1 MGNFHIATATAALNI
16 LLIPESVAGSA
27 SWEYKQGHVLKGGPW
42 FPSITSVT
50 FKLLPF
56 PFNLELQS
64 CVHEECLISATNTSQ
79 GARAAS
85 ARAFVHSLNIL
96 IKYARM
102 YGYEHKRTEA
112 QFATTWKELQ
122 QGLPTTGD
130 SGFLLGVSDNKLLL
144 DGIPLETGN
153 AERSFATL
161 LSTAGLASLH
171 FSKDVTEEDFVRLV
185 RAFTVAG
192 SKAQDV
198 SKQIKEAL
206 SSGTHSGTI
215 KINEV
220 KFVAADPLTG
230 DVSIAAQIAAQ
241 TLGPEFKQWLNDPQK
256 LLQLIAAAEGA
267 NSGGGPAPAG
277 GVPMVPLGSVPNP
290 PQASGKGVWVPEGT
304 PIGMPGGTA
313 AAAAPA
319 WTGGMVPLQ
328 EQEVIQAI
336 RLLTRFGQVQ
346 QDPTMKE
353 EDLHKELTETDP
365 NTRLNLQQ
373 LLGSLAGQVSS
384 EEQDTPLL
392 MKAAEHMA
400 IRFAIERY
408 QKGEVKVN
416 AVHQMMEHMSRQM
429 DSLRSI
435 LKLQEEKMSKAGILV
450 ESHADILDRMFWAEV
465 PEAGKKSVLMSHE
478 APCVPPRNL
487 RQFVELL
494 LDRDDRQ
501 SATEILNNYSSCL
514 SARDTE
520 PRRRT
525 AIGLSQLADLYSRLG
540 GQPMGQAVRCLSEQ
554 LINEKDPELQSL
566 LSAAFVRLSQEASS
580 SKHYGAVNEVCAGME
595 RISLE
600 RPVLMGDLRPR
611 VGVENRLP
619 EFIEEA
625 LQLDPIPPD
634 MLSVLRRTSQSG
646 AEHLADRFFRCMRR
660 DECDRMIELVHQL
673 GSPILSQLREIL
685 RTGQPRQAAGAVG
698 LVSRL
703 DVGTLLELLPARMPE
718 WNRFYH
724 DIIVRQIAY
733 GAAVDRGR
741 TLLELAEILDPLVLP
756 EAVDEIGMSGDMT
769 ATPPLIAMAR
779 PGDTASRSPY
789 VQLKAIES
797 LGRLKDSE
805 AVAILREILEAKK
818 TFSWVHH
825 RELRIAAAQALS
837 KTDPRYSSQVL
848 SDSGLETA
856 ELAIAPLDFAPA
868 CPWVRQRR
876 YERLVLA
883 KTVPAIIGSSWGKSR
898 IMIRELSLGGGMGT
912 KEDNLRIGSEADL
925 EISVGMRAKIRA
937 HVLLRRARV
946 NEVGFEIV
954 STDLESRYRLRR
966 LLVDALNHSPSNKGH
981 EWSGDRK
988 V

>member
-1 MGNFHIATATAALNI
+1 LRF
-16 LLIPESVAGSA
+16 E
-27 SWEYKQGHVLKGGPW
+27 ER
-42 FPSITSVT
+42 SISDM
-50 FKLLPF
+50 
-56 PFNLELQS
+56 
-64 CVHEECLISATNTSQ
+64 NTSQ

-102 YGYEHKRTEA
+102 YGYEHKRTKA
-112 QFATTWKELQ
+112 QFETTWNELK

-130 SGFLLGVSDNKLLL
+130 AGFLLGVSDSKLLL

-161 LSTAGLASLH
+161 LTTAGLASLH
-171 FSKDVTEEDFVRLV
+171 FSKDVTEADFVRLV

-198 SKQIKEAL
+198 SRQIKEAL
-206 SSGTHSGTI
+206 GANKPGSGI
-215 KINEV
+215 RINEV

-267 NSGGGPAPAG
+267 NTGGGGQVSAD
-277 GVPMVPLGSVPNP
+277 GVPMVPLGSVPNAT
-290 PQASGKGVWVPEGT
+290 QGKGKGRWVPDGT
-304 PIGMPGGTA
+304 PIGSPGGA
-313 AAAAPA
+313 AAGAAPA

-336 RLLTRFGQVQ
+336 RLLTRFGQAQ
-346 QDPTMKE
+346 QDPSLRE
-353 EDLHKELTETDP
+353 EDLQKELTETDP

-373 LLGSLAGQVSS
+373 LLGSLASKAATA
-384 EEQDTPLL
+384 EEGDTPLL

-400 IRFAIERY
+400 IRFALERY

-429 DSLRSI
+429 DSLRQI

-465 PEAGKKSVLMSHE
+465 PESGKKSVLLSHE

-487 RQFVELL
+487 RQFVEVL
-494 LDRDDRQ
+494 LDRDDKE

-514 SARDTE
+514 GAREVE

-525 AIGLSQLADLYSRLG
+525 AIGLSQLADLYARVG
-540 GQPMGQAVRCLSEQ
+540 GEPMGQAIRKLSEH
-554 LINEKDPELQSL
+554 LIHEKDAELQSL

-580 SKHYGAVNEVCAGME
+580 AKNFGAVNEVCAGME
-595 RISLE
+595 IISME
-600 RPVLMGDLRPR
+600 RPVLMSDLRPR

-625 LQLDPIPPD
+625 IHLDPIPAD
-634 MLSVLRRTSQSG
+634 MLSVLRRTSHSG

-660 DECDRMIELVHQL
+660 DECDRMIELVKQL
-673 GSPILSQLREIL
+673 GSPVLLQLREIL

-703 DVGTLLELLPARMPE
+703 DVGTLLELLPARLPE

-724 DIIVRQIAY
+724 DIVVRQIAY
-733 GAAVDRGR
+733 GAAKDRGR
-741 TLLELAEILDPLVLP
+741 TLLELAEILDALVLA

-769 ATPPLIAMAR
+769 AIPPLIAMAR
-779 PGDTASRSPY
+779 SGEAASRSPY

-797 LGRLKDSE
+797 LGRLKDAE
-805 AVAILREILEAKK
+805 AVATLREILEAKK
-818 TFSWVHH
+818 TFGFVHH
-825 RELRIAAAQALS
+825 RELRIAAAQALA

-848 SDSGLETA
+848 SDGGLEPA
-856 ELAIAPLDFAPA
+856 EIAIAPLDMAPA

-883 KTVPAIIGSSWGKSR
+883 KTVYGMLGSSWGKSR
-898 IMIRELSLGGGMGT
+898 IQIRELSLGGGMGT

-925 EISVGMRAKIRA
+925 EISIGLRSKIRA

-954 STDLESRYRLRR
+954 STDLDSRYRLRR
-966 LLVDALNHSPSNKGH
+966 MLVEALNNAPQNKDQ
-981 EWSGDRK
+981 EWSGERK
-988 V
+988 I

>member
-1 MGNFHIATATAALNI
+1 
-16 LLIPESVAGSA
+16 V
-27 SWEYKQGHVLKGGPW
+27 
-42 FPSITSVT
+42 
-50 FKLLPF
+50 
-56 PFNLELQS
+56 
-64 CVHEECLISATNTSQ
+64 TNTSQ
-79 GARAAS
+79 GARASS

-102 YGYEHKRTEA
+102 YGYAHKRTEG
-112 QFATTWKELQ
+112 QFETTWNELK

-130 SGFLLGVSDNKLLL
+130 AGFLLGVSDNKLLL

-153 AERSFATL
+153 SERSFATL
-161 LSTAGLASLH
+161 LTTAGLASLH

-206 SSGTHSGTI
+206 GANKPGSTI
-215 KINEV
+215 RINEV

-267 NSGGGPAPAG
+267 NAGGGGQGAAG
-277 GVPMVPLGSVPNP
+277 GVPMVPLGSVPNARKGAGA
-290 PQASGKGVWVPEGT
+290 ASG
-304 PIGMPGGTA
+304 TA
-313 AAAAPA
+313 TGAAPA

-328 EQEVIQAI
+328 EEEVVQAI
-336 RLLTRFGQVQ
+336 RLLTRFGQAQ
-346 QDPTMKE
+346 NDPAVKE
-353 EDLHKELTETDP
+353 EDLQKELTETDP

-373 LLGSLAGQVSS
+373 LLGSLAAKATTA

-400 IRFAIERY
+400 IRFALERY
-408 QKGEVKVN
+408 SKGEVKVN

-429 DSLRSI
+429 DSLRQI

-465 PEAGKKSVLMSHE
+465 PESGKKSVLMSHE

-487 RQFVELL
+487 RQFVEVLL
-494 LDRDDRQ
+494 ERDDK
-501 SATEILNNYSSCL
+501 AGAAEILNNYSSCL
-514 SARDTE
+514 GAKEIES
-520 PRRRT
+520 RRRT

-540 GQPMGQAVRCLSEQ
+540 GEPMGQAIRKLSEH
-554 LINEKDPELQSL
+554 LVHEKEAELQSL
-566 LSAAFVRLSQEASS
+566 FSAAFVRLSQEASS
-580 SKHYGAVNEVCAGME
+580 AKNYGAVNEVCAGME
-595 RISLE
+595 LISME
-600 RPVLMGDLRPR
+600 RPVLMSDLRPR

-625 LQLDPIPPD
+625 IYLETVPPD

-660 DECDRMIELVHQL
+660 DECDRMIELVKQL
-673 GSPILSQLREIL
+673 GSPVLLQLREIL
-685 RTGQPRQAAGAVG
+685 RTGQPRQASGAVG

-703 DVGTLLELLPARMPE
+703 DVGTLLELLPARLPE

-724 DIIVRQIAY
+724 DIVVRQIAY
-733 GAAVDRGR
+733 GAAADRGR
-741 TLLELAEILDPLVLP
+741 TLLELAEIFDGLVLP

-769 ATPPLIAMAR
+769 ASQPLIAMAR
-779 PGDTASRSPY
+779 SGEAASRSPY

-797 LGRLKDSE
+797 LGRLKDAE
-805 AVAILREILEAKK
+805 AVATLREILESKK
-818 TFSWVHH
+818 TFGWVHH
-825 RELRIAAAQALS
+825 RELRIAAAQALA

-848 SDSGLETA
+848 SDNGLEPA
-856 ELAIAPLDFAPA
+856 EMAIAPLDMAPA

-883 KTVPAIIGSSWGKSR
+883 KTVYGTLGSSWGKSR
-898 IMIRELSLGGGMGT
+898 IQIRELSLGGGMGT

-925 EISVGMRAKIRA
+925 EISLGMRSKIRA

-954 STDLESRYRLRR
+954 NTDLESRYRLRR
-966 LLVDALNHSPSNKGH
+966 LLVDALNHAPQNKDQ
-981 EWSGDRK
+981 EWSGERK
-988 V
+988 I

>member
-1 MGNFHIATATAALNI
+1 
-16 LLIPESVAGSA
+16 
-27 SWEYKQGHVLKGGPW
+27 
-42 FPSITSVT
+42 
-50 FKLLPF
+50 
-56 PFNLELQS
+56 
-64 CVHEECLISATNTSQ
+64 
-79 GARAAS
+79 
-85 ARAFVHSLNIL
+85 VHSLNIL

-102 YGYEHKRTEA
+102 YGFDHKRTEA
-112 QFATTWKELQ
+112 QFDTTWNELQ
-122 QGLPTTGD
+122 TALPSGGD
-130 SGFLLGVSDNKLLL
+130 AGFLLGVTDNKLLL
-144 DGIPLETGN
+144 DGIPLDSGQ
-153 AERSFATL
+153 AEKSFATL
-161 LSTAGLASLH
+161 LTTAGLASLH
-171 FSKDVTEEDFVRLV
+171 FAKDVTRDDFVKLV

-198 SKQIKEAL
+198 AKQIKEAL
-206 SSGTHSGTI
+206 GAGKPGSTI

-241 TLGPEFKQWLNDPQK
+241 TLGPEFKAWLNDPQK

-267 NSGGGPAPAG
+267 KAGGVEGAQ
-277 GVPMVPLGSVPNP
+277 GVPMVPLGSVPN
-290 PQASGKGVWVPEGT
+290 AS
-304 PIGMPGGTA
+304 IGFAGAQPAAGA
-313 AAAAPA
+313 AAGAAPA
-319 WTGGMVPLQ
+319 WKGGMVPLQ
-328 EQEVIQAI
+328 EEEVIQAI

-346 QDPTMKE
+346 DDPTGKE
-353 EDLHKELTETDP
+353 EDLQKELTQADP

-373 LLGSLAGQVSS
+373 LLGSLAAQATAKQ
-384 EEQDTPLL
+384 EEDTPLL

-400 IRFAIERY
+400 IRFALERY

-494 LDRDDRQ
+494 LDRQDNG
-501 SATEILNNYSSCL
+501 SAEEILNNYSSCL
-514 SARDTE
+514 SAKETE
-520 PRRRT
+520 ARRKT
-525 AIGLSQLADLYSRLG
+525 AIGISQVADLYSRLG
-540 GQPMGQAVRCLSEQ
+540 GQPMAQAVRRLCDQ
-554 LINEKDPELQSL
+554 LIAEKDAELQSL
-566 LSAAFVRLSQEASS
+566 LSAAFVRLSQEASAV
-580 SKHYGAVNEVCAGME
+580 KNYTAVNEVCAGME
-595 RISLE
+595 LITVQ
-600 RPVLMGDLRPR
+600 RPVLMADLRPR

-619 EFIEEA
+619 EYIEEA
-625 LQLDPIPPD
+625 LQLEKMPED
-634 MLSVLRRTSQSG
+634 LLEVLRRTSQTG

-660 DECDRMIELVHQL
+660 DECDRMLELVKEL
-673 GSPILSQLREIL
+673 GPPTMMQLREIL
-685 RTGQPRQAAGAVG
+685 RTGQPRQSSGCVG
-698 LVSRL
+698 LMSRF
-703 DVGTLLELLPARMPE
+703 DVGTLLELLPVRLPE

-724 DIIVRQIAY
+724 DIVVRQIAY
-733 GAAVDRGR
+733 GNATDRGR

-756 EAVDEIGMSGDMT
+756 EAVDEIGMSGDLT
-769 ATPPLIAMAR
+769 AAPPLVAMAR
-779 PGDTASRSPY
+779 PGEAASRSPY

-797 LGRLKDSE
+797 LGRLRDPE
-805 AVAILREILEAKK
+805 AVQTLREILETKK
-818 TFSWVHH
+818 TFGWVHH
-825 RELRIAAAQALS
+825 RELRIAAAQALA
-837 KTDPRYSSQVL
+837 KTDPRYSSQVM
-848 SDSGLETA
+848 SDSGLEPA
-856 ELAIAPLDFAPA
+856 ELAIAPLDMAPA

-883 KTVPAIIGSSWGKSR
+883 KTISGTIGSSWGKSR
-898 IMIRELSLGGGMGT
+898 ILIRELSLGGGMGT

-925 EISVGMRAKIRA
+925 EIYVGMRAKIRA

-966 LLVDALNHSPSNKGH
+966 LLVDALNYAPQNRGQ
-981 EWSGDRK
+981 EWRGERK

>member
-1 MGNFHIATATAALNI
+1 
-16 LLIPESVAGSA
+16 
-27 SWEYKQGHVLKGGPW
+27 
-42 FPSITSVT
+42 
-50 FKLLPF
+50 
-56 PFNLELQS
+56 
-64 CVHEECLISATNTSQ
+64 
-79 GARAAS
+79 
-85 ARAFVHSLNIL
+85 
-96 IKYARM
+96 M

-112 QFATTWKELQ
+112 QFETTWNELQ

-161 LSTAGLASLH
+161 LTTAGLASLH
-171 FSKDVTEEDFVRLV
+171 FSKEVTIEDFTRLV

-192 SKAQDV
+192 SKATDV
-198 SKQIKEAL
+198 AKQIKEAL
-206 SSGTHSGTI
+206 GVGKQNSTI

-267 NSGGGPAPAG
+267 NSGGSGAAA
-277 GVPMVPLGSVPNP
+277 GVPMVPLGSVPNF
-290 PQASGKGVWVPEGT
+290 SGSGGGSTGT
-304 PIGMPGGTA
+304 GSGRAGTGGPGGGGTGGGA
-313 AAAAPA
+313 ATGAAPA
-319 WTGGMVPLQ
+319 WTGSVVPLQ

-346 QDPTMKE
+346 QDPAVKE
-353 EDLHKELTETDP
+353 EDLKKELSETDP

-373 LLGSLAGQVSS
+373 LLGSLAAQASKS
-384 EEQDTPLL
+384 EEDTPLL

-400 IRFAIERY
+400 IRFALERY
-408 QKGEVKVN
+408 QKGEIKVN

-429 DSLRSI
+429 DSLRQI
-435 LKLQEEKMSKAGILV
+435 LRMQEEKMSKAGILV

-465 PEAGKKSVLMSHE
+465 PESGKKSVLMSHE
-478 APCVPPRNL
+478 APCVPPRNV
-487 RQFVELL
+487 RQFIELL
-494 LDRDDRQ
+494 LERGDND
-501 SATEILNNYSSCL
+501 SAAEILNNYSGCL
-514 SARDTE
+514 SAKEME
-520 PRRRT
+520 PRRKA
-525 AIGLSQLADLYSRLG
+525 AIGLSQLADLYARLG
-540 GQPMGQAVRCLSEQ
+540 GQPMAQAIRKLSEQ
-554 LINEKDPELQSL
+554 LISDKDAELQSL
-566 LSAAFVRLSQEASS
+566 MSAAFVRLSQEASAA
-580 SKHYGAVNEVCAGME
+580 KNYAAVNEVCAGME
-595 RISLE
+595 LVNVE
-600 RPVLMGDLRPR
+600 RPVLMSDLRPR

-625 LQLDPIPPD
+625 LRMDQIPPD
-634 MLSVLRRTSQSG
+634 LLSVLRRTSHAG
-646 AEHLADRFFRCMRR
+646 AEHMADRFFRCMRR
-660 DECDRMIELVHQL
+660 DECDRMIELVKAL
-673 GSPILSQLREIL
+673 GSPVLTQLREIL
-685 RTGQPRQAAGAVG
+685 RTGQPRQASGAVG

-703 DVGTLLELLPARMPE
+703 DVGTLLELLPARLPE

-724 DIIVRQIAY
+724 DVVVRQIAY
-733 GAAVDRGR
+733 GAAADRGR
-741 TLLELAEILDPLVLP
+741 TLLELAEVLDPVVLP
-756 EAVDEIGMSGDMT
+756 EAVDEIGMSGDVT
-769 ATPPLIAMAR
+769 AAPPLIAMAR
-779 PGDTASRSPY
+779 PGDAASRSPF

-797 LGRLKDSE
+797 LGRLKDAE
-805 AVAILREILEAKK
+805 AVATLREILESKK
-818 TFSWVHH
+818 TFGYLHH
-825 RELRIAAAQALS
+825 KELRIAAAQALS
-837 KTDPRYSSQVL
+837 KTDPRYSSQVMQ
-848 SDSGLETA
+848 DSGFEA
-856 ELAIAPLDFAPA
+856 VELAIAALDAAPA

-883 KTVPAIIGSSWGKSR
+883 KTVPATIGSSWGKSR

-954 STDLESRYRLRR
+954 NTDLESRYRLRR
-966 LLVDALNHSPSNKGH
+966 LLVEALNNAPQNKGQ
-981 EWSGDRK
+981 EWSGERK

>member
-1 MGNFHIATATAALNI
+1 
-16 LLIPESVAGSA
+16 
-27 SWEYKQGHVLKGGPW
+27 
-42 FPSITSVT
+42 
-50 FKLLPF
+50 
-56 PFNLELQS
+56 
-64 CVHEECLISATNTSQ
+64 
-79 GARAAS
+79 
-85 ARAFVHSLNIL
+85 
-96 IKYARM
+96 M

-112 QFATTWKELQ
+112 QFETTWNELK

-130 SGFLLGVSDNKLLL
+130 AGFLLGVSDNRLLL

-153 AERSFATL
+153 SERSFATL

-171 FSKDVTEEDFVRLV
+171 FSKDVTEEDFIRLV

-192 SKAQDV
+192 SKAQDI

-206 SSGTHSGTI
+206 SSNKLGSTI
-215 KINEV
+215 RINEV

-267 NSGGGPAPAG
+267 NSGGGGQGAAD
-277 GVPMVPLGSVPNP
+277 GVAMVPLGSAPNP
-290 PQASGKGVWVPEGT
+290 VKGGAGT
-304 PIGMPGGTA
+304 GAGTGTG
-313 AAAAPA
+313 AAPA
-319 WTGGMVPLQ
+319 WTGGTVPLQ

-346 QDPTMKE
+346 QDPNVKE
-353 EDLHKELTETDP
+353 EDIQKELTETDP

-373 LLGSLAGQVSS
+373 LLGSLAAKATSS
-384 EEQDTPLL
+384 QEDDTPLL

-400 IRFAIERY
+400 IRFALERY

-465 PEAGKKSVLMSHE
+465 PESGKKSVLMSHE

-487 RQFVELL
+487 RQFVEVL
-494 LDRDDRQ
+494 LDRDDKQ
-501 SATEILNNYSSCL
+501 SASEILNNYSSCL
-514 SARDTE
+514 GAKEAE

-525 AIGLSQLADLYSRLG
+525 AIGLSQLADLYARLG
-540 GQPMGQAVRCLSEQ
+540 GQPMGQAIRKLSEQ
-554 LINEKDPELQSL
+554 LIAEKDAELQSL
-566 LSAAFVRLSQEASS
+566 FSAAFVRLSQEASS
-580 SKHYGAVNEVCAGME
+580 AKNYAAVNEVCAGME
-595 RISLE
+595 LISVE
-600 RPVLMGDLRPR
+600 RPVLMSDLRPR

-625 LQLDPIPPD
+625 IQLDPVPPD
-634 MLSVLRRTSQSG
+634 MLSVLRRTSQAG
-646 AEHLADRFFRCMRR
+646 AEHLSDRFFRCMRR
-660 DECDRMIELVHQL
+660 DECDRMIELVKQL
-673 GSPILSQLREIL
+673 GSPVLLQLREIL
-685 RTGQPRQAAGAVG
+685 RTGQPRQASGAVG
-698 LVSRL
+698 IVSRL
-703 DVGTLLELLPARMPE
+703 DVGTLLELLPVRMPE

-724 DIIVRQIAY
+724 DIVVRQIAY
-733 GAAVDRGR
+733 GAAADRGR

-769 ATPPLIAMAR
+769 AAGPLIAMAR
-779 PGDTASRSPY
+779 PGETASRSPY

-797 LGRLKDSE
+797 LGRLKDAE
-805 AVAILREILEAKK
+805 AVATLREILEAKK
-818 TFSWVHH
+818 TFGWVYH

-837 KTDPRYSSQVL
+837 KPDPRYSSQVL
-848 SDSGLETA
+848 SDSGLEPA
-856 ELAIAPLDFAPA
+856 ELAIAPLDMAPA

-876 YERLVLA
+876 YERLILA
-883 KTVPAIIGSSWGKSR
+883 KTVFGTIGSSWGKSR
-898 IMIRELSLGGGMGT
+898 IQIRELSLGGGMGT

-925 EISVGMRAKIRA
+925 EISLGMRSKIRA

-954 STDLESRYRLRR
+954 NTDLESRYRLRR
-966 LLVDALNHSPSNKGH
+966 LLVDALNNAAQSKAQ

>member
-1 MGNFHIATATAALNI
+1 
-16 LLIPESVAGSA
+16 
-27 SWEYKQGHVLKGGPW
+27 
-42 FPSITSVT
+42 
-50 FKLLPF
+50 
-56 PFNLELQS
+56 
-64 CVHEECLISATNTSQ
+64 
-79 GARAAS
+79 
-85 ARAFVHSLNIL
+85 
-96 IKYARM
+96 M

-112 QFATTWKELQ
+112 QFETTWNELK

-130 SGFLLGVSDNKLLL
+130 AGFLLGVSDNRLLL

-153 AERSFATL
+153 SERSFATL

-171 FSKDVTEEDFVRLV
+171 FSKDVTEEDFIRLV

-192 SKAQDV
+192 SKAQDI

-206 SSGTHSGTI
+206 SSNKLGSTI
-215 KINEV
+215 RINEV

-267 NSGGGPAPAG
+267 NSGGGGQGAAD
-277 GVPMVPLGSVPNP
+277 GVAMVPLGSAPNP
-290 PQASGKGVWVPEGT
+290 VKGGAGT
-304 PIGMPGGTA
+304 GAGTGTG
-313 AAAAPA
+313 AAPA
-319 WTGGMVPLQ
+319 WTGGTVPLQ

-346 QDPTMKE
+346 QDPNVKE
-353 EDLHKELTETDP
+353 EDIQKELTETDP

-373 LLGSLAGQVSS
+373 LLGSLAAKATSS
-384 EEQDTPLL
+384 QEDDTPLL

-400 IRFAIERY
+400 IRFALERY

-465 PEAGKKSVLMSHE
+465 PESGKKSVLMSHE

-487 RQFVELL
+487 RQFVEVL
-494 LDRDDRQ
+494 LDRDDKQ
-501 SATEILNNYSSCL
+501 SASEILNNYSSCL
-514 SARDTE
+514 GAKEAES
-520 PRRRT
+520 RRRT
-525 AIGLSQLADLYSRLG
+525 AIGLSQLADLYARLG
-540 GQPMGQAVRCLSEQ
+540 GQPMGQAIRKLSEQ
-554 LINEKDPELQSL
+554 LIAEKDAELQSL
-566 LSAAFVRLSQEASS
+566 FSAAFVRLSQEASS
-580 SKHYGAVNEVCAGME
+580 AKNYAAVNEVCAGME
-595 RISLE
+595 LISVE
-600 RPVLMGDLRPR
+600 RPVLMSDLRPR

-625 LQLDPIPPD
+625 IQLDPVPPD
-634 MLSVLRRTSQSG
+634 MLSVLRRTSQAG
-646 AEHLADRFFRCMRR
+646 AEHLSDRFFRCMRR
-660 DECDRMIELVHQL
+660 DECDRMIELVKQL
-673 GSPILSQLREIL
+673 GSPVLLQLREIL
-685 RTGQPRQAAGAVG
+685 RTGQPRQASGAVG
-698 LVSRL
+698 IVSRL
-703 DVGTLLELLPARMPE
+703 DVGTLLELLPVRMPE

-724 DIIVRQIAY
+724 DIVVRQIAY
-733 GAAVDRGR
+733 GAAADRGR

-769 ATPPLIAMAR
+769 AAGPLIAMAR
-779 PGDTASRSPY
+779 PGETASRSPY

-797 LGRLKDSE
+797 LGRLKDAE
-805 AVAILREILEAKK
+805 AVATLREILEAKK
-818 TFSWVHH
+818 TFGWVYH

-848 SDSGLETA
+848 SDSGLEPA
-856 ELAIAPLDFAPA
+856 ELAIAPLDMAPA

-876 YERLVLA
+876 YERLILA
-883 KTVPAIIGSSWGKSR
+883 KTVFGTIGSSWGKSR
-898 IMIRELSLGGGMGT
+898 IQIRELSLGGGMGT

-925 EISVGMRAKIRA
+925 EISLGMRSKIRA

-954 STDLESRYRLRR
+954 NTDLESRYRLRR
-966 LLVDALNHSPSNKGH
+966 LLVDALNNAAQSKAQ